1 VADSKAKTS
10 HDHAGVQFVRVGNK
24 VVNLAHVAEVDL
36 PAAGDPKRPLTLH
49 LVTGTHLQLSGTDAE
64 AALEAL
70 GEFCDCEPAE
80 APKPEPKSAPAPHAP
95 PKTPAPPAKKG
106 E

>member
-1 VADSKAKTS
+1 VSDSKAKTS

-49 LVTGTHLQLSGTDAE
+49 LVTGTHLQLSGADAE

-70 GEFCDCEPAE
+70 SDYCDCEPCDP
-80 APKPEPKSAPAPHAP
+80 PKPAPAPAP